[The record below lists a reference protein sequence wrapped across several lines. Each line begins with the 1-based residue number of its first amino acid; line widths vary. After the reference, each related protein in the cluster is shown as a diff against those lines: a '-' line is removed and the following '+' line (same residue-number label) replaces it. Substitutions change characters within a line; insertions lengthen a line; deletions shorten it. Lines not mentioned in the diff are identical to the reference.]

1 MQRLVAPARH
11 GAMKYLTPAEVGQ
24 MLSLSPKTISAIA
37 LRDASMPATRIGRT
51 LRFEVRAGP
60 ISTFTPTFGHVPT
73 GARVAHNRLR
83 YLLTPHHEISFT
95 HSGKPRRHVVL
106 V

>member
-51 LRFEVRAGP
+51 LRFEEQALSRWLL
-60 ISTFTPTFGHVPT
+60 SKTPRSATSKKQPE
-73 GARVAHNRLR
+73 
-83 YLLTPHHEISFT
+83 P
-95 HSGKPRRHVVL
+95 
-106 V
+106 